1 MITKNVKTNLLD
13 HSEAKV
19 KLLGEYLKRY
29 LSIILNDG
37 YTKRIRIYDLF
48 CGEGVYENGG
58 EGSPLVI
65 MKTLK
70 NVYDTNL
77 SRSSRVVPVDCHFN
91 DIDSKKVE
99 NVKKI
104 IDERKL
110 HTPNMG
116 KLVFTTEDYQTIIN
130 PIKSDLSKFNTEKA
144 FIFIDPYGYKHIR
157 GSDIKGLIENR
168 KTEVLLFLPI
178 QFMYRFDSNGTPD
191 ALIEFIDELVGN
203 GTWKEADN
211 VWDYIEQ
218 LKVAFRTFLGQY
230 HFVDSFTIK
239 KDCNTV
245 FCLFFFCSHI
255 KAFEKMLEAKWEID
269 TEQGKGWDYVGDCTG
284 TLFSS
289 QKTNP
294 LSLRLREFLSM
305 EPKTNPQVYEFTL
318 RCGFLPKHTNEI
330 FTDWQCNGFLSVE
343 TNNGG
348 NCRKGAFYINYKQYR
363 DCSNPVIFRIK
374 KNG

>member
-1 MITKNVKTNLLD
+1 MLKKNVKTNLLD

-37 YTKRIRIYDLF
+37 YTPRIRIYDLF
-48 CGEGVYENGG
+48 CGEGIYENGG

-70 NVYDTNL
+70 NVYYSNL
-77 SRSSRVVPVDCHFN
+77 SRSSRIVPVDCYFN
-91 DIDSKKVE
+91 DIDVDKVD

-104 IDERKL
+104 IAEKKL
-110 HTPNMG
+110 HSTDMG
-116 KLVFTTEDYQTIIN
+116 KLVFTADDYQTIIH
-130 PIKSDLSKFNTEKA
+130 PIKSELSKINAEKA

-157 GSDIKGLIENR
+157 GKDIKGLIENR

-178 QFMYRFDSNGTPD
+178 QFMYRFNSNGTPD
-191 ALIEFIDELVGN
+191 ALIEFIDELIGEGKWN
-203 GTWKEADN
+203 EAEN

-218 LKVAFRTFLGQY
+218 LKIAFRAYLGDS

-239 KDCNTV
+239 KDGNTV

-269 TEQGKGWDYVGDCTG
+269 TEQGKGWDYVGDCKG
-284 TLFSS
+284 TLFSD

-294 LSLRLREFLSM
+294 LAAKLKEFLSY
-305 EPKTNPQVYEFTL
+305 EDKNNPQVYEYTL
-318 RCGFLPKHTNEI
+318 RCGFLPKHTNQI
-330 FTDWQCNGFLSVE
+330 FSDWQCRGILSVE
-343 TNNGG
+343 TSNGDK
-348 NCRKGAFYINYKQYR
+348 CRKGAFYINYKQFKDY
-363 DCSNPVIFRIK
+363 SNPVLFKLK